1 MTTKIITKNSQTPAS
16 APLAGDLE
24 VGELAV
30 NTADQLLYTKQ
41 TDGTIIEV
49 GKTTELETLKA
60 PKASPVFTGN
70 VGIGTTTP
78 TEPLTV
84 IAREI
89 SAGGGG
95 IGVWNFDSTQKYNIQ
110 TGVSGV
116 NDTNLAIRND
126 TTSTDM
132 MVFAPSGN
140 VGIGTAVPASLLTV
154 GTYESSGF
162 SADGSLFVKTTATND
177 SAIVIQENSGT
188 EQWSLGVNVDGDLNF
203 LNSGNLSDGVTFA
216 DNGNVGIGTSSP
228 SQKLEVRN
236 LAASSYIQITGP
248 AAGVQGVLLGDTGSL
263 TSGRVVYSNVD
274 NSMQI
279 WTANAERMRID
290 TAGDVEVTTLNKGVI
305 VKSPNGT
312 RWRITVDNAGNIATA
327 TV

>member
-78 TEPLTV
+78 VQPLHL
-84 IAREI
+84 
-89 SAGGGG
+89 
-95 IGVWNFDSTQKYNIQ
+95 IGN
-110 TGVSGV
+110 
-116 NDTNLAIRND
+116 
-126 TTSTDM
+126 
-132 MVFAPSGN
+132 
-140 VGIGTAVPASLLTV
+140 
-154 GTYESSGF
+154 
-162 SADGSLFVKTTATND
+162 
-177 SAIVIQENSGT
+177 
-188 EQWSLGVNVDGDLNF
+188 
-203 LNSGNLSDGVTFA
+203 
-216 DNGNVGIGTSSP
+216 
-228 SQKLEVRN
+228 
-236 LAASSYIQITGP
+236 
-248 AAGVQGVLLGDTGSL
+248 
-263 TSGRVVYSNVD
+263 
-274 NSMQI
+274 
-279 WTANAERMRID
+279 MRID
-290 TAGDVEVTTLNKGVI
+290 NGLIDMRGTGIRQLNFQNGISFTETGVAERARIDSTGDVEVTTLNKGVI